1 MVLVTRVKN
10 HEQHKLEL
18 LKRINKYEADEN
30 MRWDH
35 YYGDY
40 QVSPFVEQSEAPE
53 YMKYFYD
60 NMAQDILRSVGN
72 KLGLGLYNAE
82 VHKLWYQ
89 RYEKKDFHDFHNH
102 AGCHFANCYF
112 LELPDNK
119 YKTQIFDRTSE
130 IQYNAK
136 EGDVITFPAY
146 LAHRSPINES
156 QDIKTIIAWNSSY
169 GKLGSEEIEG
179 NNPFVQLDNF
189 N

>member
-72 KLGLGLYNAE
+72 KLGNRRSNSFKGVSSVWIAVLQNSGLSRSQSRVWRAIFSA
-82 VHKLWYQ
+82 VS
-89 RYEKKDFHDFHNH
+89 
-102 AGCHFANCYF
+102 
-112 LELPDNK
+112 LPVWPK
-119 YKTQIFDRTSE
+119 
-130 IQYNAK
+130 
-136 EGDVITFPAY
+136 
-146 LAHRSPINES
+146 
-156 QDIKTIIAWNSSY
+156 
-169 GKLGSEEIEG
+169 
-179 NNPFVQLDNF
+179 NF
-189 N
+189 S

>member
-89 RYEKKDFHDFHNH
+89 RYEKKDFHDFHIETYD
-102 AGCHFANCYF
+102 FAI
-112 LELPDNK
+112 P
-119 YKTQIFDRTSE
+119 
-130 IQYNAK
+130 
-136 EGDVITFPAY
+136 
-146 LAHRSPINES
+146 PIDS
-156 QDIKTIIAWNSSY
+156 TGQHCCRRLQRIPQDSSDTPRI
-169 GKLGSEEIEG
+169 LLTE
-179 NNPFVQLDNF
+179 
-189 N
+189 